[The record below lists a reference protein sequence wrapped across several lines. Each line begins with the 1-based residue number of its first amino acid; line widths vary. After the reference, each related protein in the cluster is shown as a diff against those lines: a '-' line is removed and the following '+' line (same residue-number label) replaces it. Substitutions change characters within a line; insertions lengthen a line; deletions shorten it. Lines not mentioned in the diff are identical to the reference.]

1 MACRVRGR
9 LVAVNRTW
17 CTTFLAVAALGAA
30 LHGEVTIPK
39 YFDLEIG
46 DPARKAKHVS
56 VAVDTLVDTTT
67 GDTITPEELAG
78 RLAKT
83 QLLLIGE
90 SHTSMEFHK
99 VQYRTIRALKDA
111 GRRVL
116 VGLEMFP
123 APEQRSLDQWRD
135 GLLTEQGFVRLSR
148 WYEHWGYHWNFYRD
162 IFLYAR
168 DEGIPMYALN
178 TPRDVVQAVRKKG
191 IANLTPEE
199 AKYVPPQIRTDD
211 PEHFTFF
218 KATMEGG
225 DMSHGGS
232 DDMLKAFAAAQATWD
247 ATMGYNAVKA
257 LEAVNDPMAIMV
269 VLVGSGHV
277 AYGVGI
283 ELQAKAWFKGG
294 ISTLVPVPVV
304 LADGRAV
311 PKVRASYA
319 DYVWGLPEEFE
330 TLFPRLGI
338 STRTGSTDAQ
348 REVIMVERD
357 SVAAKAGFQA
367 KDVLVSMDGQPI
379 QDREVFNRLMARKQ
393 WGDGATFVVKRG
405 DQEVTLKAF
414 FRRLPLKITGTAAP

>member
-1 MACRVRGR
+1 M
-9 LVAVNRTW
+9 RTW
-17 CTTFLAVAALGAA
+17 APAVLAVAALGAV
-30 LHGEVTIPK
+30 LRGEVTIPK
-39 YFDLEIG
+39 PFDLEIG
-46 DPARKAKHVS
+46 DPARRSAYVP
-56 VAVDTLVDTTT
+56 VAVDTLVDTRT
-67 GDTITPEELAG
+67 GDSLTPDELAA
-78 RLAKT
+78 RLATT

-90 SHTSMEFHK
+90 SHTSMEFHR

-116 VGLEMFP
+116 IGLEMFP
-123 APEQRSLDQWRD
+123 APEQRWLDQWRD

-168 DEGIPMYALN
+168 DEGLPMYALN

-199 AKYVPPQIRTDD
+199 AKYVPPQIKTDD
-211 PEHFTFF
+211 PEHFAFF
-218 KATMEGG
+218 KASMEGG
-225 DMSHGGS
+225 DMAHGGS

-247 ATMGYNAVKA
+247 ATMGHNAVKA
-257 LEAVNDPMAIMV
+257 LEAAGDPNAIMV

-283 ELQAKAWFKGG
+283 EMQARAWFKGG
-294 ISTLVPVPVV
+294 IATLIPVPIV

-311 PKVRASYA
+311 PQVRASYA
-319 DYVWGLPEEFE
+319 NYVWGLPEEFD
-330 TLFPRLGI
+330 TPFPRLGI
-338 STRTGSTDAQ
+338 STRTGAGDAQ
-348 REVIMVERD
+348 REVVMVERD
-357 SVAAKAGFQA
+357 SVAAKAGFQV

-379 QDREVFNRLMARKQ
+379 QDREVFNRLMSRKQ

-405 DQEVTLKAF
+405 DREVTVKAF
-414 FRRLPLKITGTAAP
+414 FRRQPLKKPAAATP

>member
-1 MACRVRGR
+1 MTRAW
-9 LVAVNRTW
+9 L
-17 CTTFLAVAALGAA
+17 LAIGTVVLSGTLGAEVA
-30 LHGEVTIPK
+30 LPR
-39 YFDLEIG
+39 YYDLEIG
-46 DPARKAKHVS
+46 DAARRGQYVPIEL
-56 VAVDTLVDTTT
+56 DTLVDTRT
-67 GDTITPEELAG
+67 GEALTPDELAA
-78 RLAKT
+78 RLSKT

-99 VQYRTIRALKDA
+99 VQHRVIRALHEA

-135 GLLTEQGFVRLSR
+135 GLLTEQGFIQLAR

-168 DEGIPMYALN
+168 DQHLPMFALN
-178 TPRDVVQAVRKKG
+178 TPREVVQAVRKKG

-199 AKYVPPQIRTDD
+199 AKYVPPTIKTDD
-211 PEHFTFF
+211 PEHFAFF
-218 KATMEGG
+218 KASMEGG
-225 DMSHGGS
+225 EMTHGGG

-257 LEAVNDPMAIMV
+257 LQATNDPQAIMV

-283 ELQAKAWFKGG
+283 ERQALEWFKGD
-294 ISTLVPVPVV
+294 IVSLIPVP
-304 LADGRAV
+304 LITEDGRAV

-319 DYVWGLPEEFE
+319 DYVWGLPGE
-330 TLFPRLGI
+330 TEALFPRLGI
-338 STRTGSTDAQ
+338 STRTGQGDAQ
-348 REVIMVERD
+348 REIIMVERD
-357 SVAAKAGFQA
+357 SVAAKAGFQV
-367 KDVLVSMDGQPI
+367 KDVLVSMDGRPI
-379 QDREVFNRLMARKQ
+379 VDREVFNRLMSQKQ

-405 DQEVTLKAF
+405 DQDVTLKAV
-414 FRRLPLKITGTAAP
+414 FRRKASKPATETP